1 MKNIKYMIA
10 AACVALF
17 AACQDK
23 GEWDAPN
30 ITVSPYG
37 NPSIV
42 EDASKLMT
50 IADLRAKFK
59 TECSTQ
65 NKWAAIEDDIQ
76 IKGYVTCNDRTGN
89 MYKEITIQDESG
101 AISIGVNYGGLF
113 GVIPEGQEI
122 LIALKGLH
130 IGNYRQQAT
139 VGMQYLDK
147 KGTNCVGRMPLPVWN
162 SHYTYTSKKMSR
174 EELDKWAGVTDALS
188 GDETAKAFFA
198 DCLNYSGTF
207 IKPQR
212 KEGSTMVDW
221 DIEKDQGKLAVLKNV
236 TIHDGG
242 YYDNETEKYISGI
255 AFEAGKSAYVIKDE
269 TKGETYSSSWTFNEM
284 EWNTLNK
291 GAVALYT
298 SSYADFA
305 ATKLPTGKFHVIGIV
320 KRYKDEWEFIIRDLK
335 DIKIVNE

>member
-1 MKNIKYMIA
+1 MIA
-10 AACVALF
+10 VACVALF

-23 GEWDAPN
+23 GEWDVPAN
-30 ITVSPYG
+30 TVSPYG
-37 NPSIV
+37 NPNIV

-50 IADLRAKFK
+50 IADLRKEYS
-59 TECSTQ
+59 TECNTQ
-65 NKWAAIEDDIQ
+65 DKWAVIEKDIQ

-89 MYKEITIQDESG
+89 MYKEISLQDETG

-113 GVIPEGQEI
+113 GILPEGQEI

-139 VGMQYLDK
+139 IGIQYWDK
-147 KGTNCVGRMPLPVWN
+147 NGTNCVGRMPLPIWN
-162 SHYTYTSKKMSR
+162 DHYTFTASKRMSR
-174 EELDKWAGVTDALS
+174 EELDKWAGVTDALN
-188 GDETAKAFFA
+188 GDKTVKAFFA
-198 DCLNYSGTF
+198 DCIDYDGKNF
-207 IKPQR
+207 INT
-212 KEGSTMVDW
+212 SL
-221 DIEKDQGKLAVLKNV
+221 DIEKDQGRLVVLKNV

-242 YYDNETEKYISGI
+242 YYDNDTENYLSGI
-255 AFEAGKSAYVIKDE
+255 PFVPGESAYVIRDN

-284 EWNTLNK
+284 ENNTKNA

-305 ATKLPTGKFHVIGIV
+305 ATKLPTGKFHVIGVV
-320 KRYKDEWEFIIRDLK
+320 KRYKDEWEFIIRDLI